1 MDLFDG
7 SDDASDAAGEEEGV
21 IGRVG
26 DQLTVNK
33 SYASRFENRKRKQE
47 MAQLRQLHGD
57 LDSEEDA
64 SSEDEDGKMLT
75 RELDLKIFKAIDAVR
90 QKRPEVYKPE
100 AAFFDQGEGA
110 EGEDSSGDSDGEGG
124 EKDGAG
130 SSSAKAPVTMRD
142 HLRTHGA
149 AALDGS
155 ADEDE
160 EEEEEEEEDGAVGAR
175 ARARKRQQLAYD
187 DEQREL
193 RRALSV
199 KTSGAGAEGA
209 ADEEDEELLIRR
221 EVAPEEREAE
231 ADEYASWLKQQLSR
245 AGPVD
250 EAVTLRRCTLRGD
263 HSDKREATRRHQR
276 LFIIGTC
283 SRRTCRQTRPSC
295 ATTCSTRCG
304 SGRSRRTGAGAATA
318 WAATARAA
326 ARRRARRRA
335 APSATAKM
343 ILSGRTTFGTRRRA
357 RRAWCRTRGRWRG
370 RCAGRPSWGASGRP
384 RRRRASGARR

>member
-130 SSSAKAPVTMRD
+130 SSSAKAPKASPTA
-142 HLRTHGA
+142 G
-149 AALDGS
+149 
-155 ADEDE
+155 
-160 EEEEEEEEDGAVGAR
+160 
-175 ARARKRQQLAYD
+175 RKRSPAQQ
-187 DEQREL
+187 R
-193 RRALSV
+193 S
-199 KTSGAGAEGA
+199 T
-209 ADEEDEELLIRR
+209 
-221 EVAPEEREAE
+221 AP
-231 ADEYASWLKQQLSR
+231 
-245 AGPVD
+245 
-250 EAVTLRRCTLRGD
+250 
-263 HSDKREATRRHQR
+263 
-276 LFIIGTC
+276 IN
-283 SRRTCRQTRPSC
+283 
-295 ATTCSTRCG
+295 
-304 SGRSRRTGAGAATA
+304 AGAASSSLANAPSTA
-318 WAATARAA
+318 WIKSART
-326 ARRRARRRA
+326 
-335 APSATAKM
+335 SST
-343 ILSGRTTFGTRRRA
+343 
-357 RRAWCRTRGRWRG
+357 
-370 RCAGRPSWGASGRP
+370 
-384 RRRRASGARR
+384 